1 MSTSTFQQEQQALE
15 AQIRQ
20 ARDNIAG
27 LEDQVRGVERE
38 LEGLFEQRQQYQLLT
53 QVCESLDKL
62 DSQGMGHLFWGAQ
75 SATQEVKD
83 RIARA
88 RDLAAQ
94 FNEKIAGIEQ
104 NRDALNTR
112 IEDEWLNIDE
122 WERKLDQSIE
132 QEERKKSE
140 FLIEREISELPYQ
153 PMAMPW
159 DPEGED
165 AKRFRK
171 IVFLALLFSITLGAG
186 TAFWKL
192 PPREQYVAAEVPER
206 LVKMVKN
213 EPPPKPPKK
222 EVREKDEKKPEDKK
236 PDEKKPQEKVPQ
248 KPVETTTVKTATA
261 TATTAEVKEARAKAE
276 SSGVM
281 AFKNN
286 FSEMLNDD
294 MPSELGS
301 DAKITNAGRQNP
313 GGAAGTRSLIVA
325 QANGGSGGIANF
337 GVSRGGSGNG
347 SGSGRSG
354 GGNGVGNGSGRA
366 ITGGGYGVGKATSG
380 IAAGMGDADRPLS
393 KGAGPARTDEE
404 IQIVFD
410 KYKAALYRI
419 YNRELRNDP
428 SLRGKMVLAL
438 TIEPDGHVSGC
449 RVQSTDLNSEALSK
463 DIVERVFKF
472 NFGPK
477 EGVPTT
483 KILYPIDFLPAG

>member
-15 AQIRQ
+15 AQIRK

-38 LEGLFEQRQQYQLLT
+38 LEGVFEQGRLLT
-53 QVCESLDKL
+53 QVCESLDEL
-62 DSQGMGHLFWGAQ
+62 DSLGVGHLFWGEQ
-75 SATQEVKD
+75 SATQEVRD

-88 RDLAAQ
+88 RGLASQ
-94 FNEKIAGIEQ
+94 FNEKIAGLQQ

-132 QEERKKSE
+132 QEDRKKSE
-140 FLIEREISELPYQ
+140 FLVEREISELPYR

-159 DPEGED
+159 DPEGDD

-171 IVFLALLFSITLGAG
+171 IVFLALLISITLGGG

-213 EPPPKPPKK
+213 EPPPVPPKK
-222 EVREKDEKKPEDKK
+222 EVKKDEKKPEDKK
-236 PDEKKPQEKVPQ
+236 PDEKKPQEKVQ
-248 KPVETTTVKTATA
+248 VKPVETTVKTATT
-261 TATTAEVKEARAKAE
+261 TATKAEVKEARAKAE
-276 SSGVM
+276 SSGM
-281 AFKNN
+281 LAFKNN

-301 DAKITNAGRQNP
+301 DAKITNAGRQNA
-313 GGAAGTRSLIVA
+313 GGAAGTRSLIMA
-325 QANGGSGGIANF
+325 QGGSGGLANF

-354 GGNGVGNGSGRA
+354 GGDGVGNGSGRA
-366 ITGGGYGVGKATSG
+366 ITGSGHGVGKATSG
-380 IAAGMGDADRPLS
+380 IAAGMGDAD
-393 KGAGPARTDEE
+393 
-404 IQIVFD
+404 
-410 KYKAALYRI
+410 
-419 YNRELRNDP
+419 
-428 SLRGKMVLAL
+428 
-438 TIEPDGHVSGC
+438 
-449 RVQSTDLNSEALSK
+449 
-463 DIVERVFKF
+463 
-472 NFGPK
+472 
-477 EGVPTT
+477 
-483 KILYPIDFLPAG
+483 

>member
-15 AQIRQ
+15 AKIRK
-20 ARDNIAG
+20 ARENIAG
-27 LEDQVRGVERE
+27 LEDQVHGVERE
-38 LEGLFEQRQQYQLLT
+38 LDGLFGQRQQYQLLT

-62 DSQGMGHLFWGAQ
+62 DSLGVGHLFWEEQ

-83 RIARA
+83 RVERA
-88 RDLAAQ
+88 RGQASQ

-112 IEDEWLNIDE
+112 IEDELLNIDDLE
-122 WERKLDQSIE
+122 YALAQSIE
-132 QEERKKSE
+132 QEDRKKSE
-140 FLIEREISELPYQ
+140 FLVEREISDLPYR
-153 PMAMPW
+153 PVAMPW

-171 IVFLALLFSITLGAG
+171 IIFLALLISFTLGGG

-192 PPREQYVAAEVPER
+192 PPRDKYVAIEVPER
-206 LVKMVKN
+206 LVKMVKA

-222 EVREKDEKKPEDKK
+222 EVKEKDEKK
-236 PDEKKPQEKVPQ
+236 PDEKKPEEKKPQEKVQ
-248 KPVETTTVKTATA
+248 EKPVETTVKTA

-276 SSGVM
+276 SSGM
-281 AFKNN
+281 LAFKNN

-337 GVSRGGSGNG
+337 AVSRGGSGNG

-354 GGNGVGNGSGRA
+354 GGDGVGNGSGRA
-366 ITGGGYGVGKATSG
+366 ITGSGHGVGKATSG

-410 KYKAALYRI
+410 RYKAALYRI

-428 SLRGKMVLAL
+428 TLRGKMVLSI
-438 TIEPDGHVSGC
+438 TIEPDGRVTAC
-449 RVQSTDLNSEALSK
+449 KVQSTDLNSAALSA
-463 DIVERVFKF
+463 DIVERVMKF
-472 NFGPK
+472 NFGEK

-483 KILYPIDFLPAG
+483 KILYPIDFLPSS

>member
-1 MSTSTFQQEQQALE
+1 VNLVNTSTFQQEQQAIE
-15 AQIRQ
+15 AKIRQ
-20 ARDNIAG
+20 ARDHIAG

-38 LEGLFEQRQQYQLLT
+38 LEGLFEHRQKYQLLT

-62 DSQGMGHLFWGAQ
+62 DSLGAGQLFWGEQ
-75 SATQEVKD
+75 SATPEVKD
-83 RIARA
+83 RVDRARA
-88 RDLAAQ
+88 QAAQ

-104 NRDALNTR
+104 NRDALNAR
-112 IEDEWLNIDE
+112 IEDEFANIGD
-122 WERKLDQSIE
+122 WEYDLAVSIE

-140 FLIEREISELPYQ
+140 FLVEREISELPYR
-153 PMAMPW
+153 PLAMPW
-159 DPEGED
+159 DPDGED
-165 AKRFRK
+165 AKRLRK
-171 IVFLALLFSITLGAG
+171 SVFIALLLSIALGGG

-192 PPREQYVAAEVPER
+192 PPREKYVAIEVPER
-206 LVKMVKN
+206 LVKMVKA

-222 EVREKDEKKPEDKK
+222 EVKEKDEKKPDEKK
-236 PDEKKPQEKVPQ
+236 PDEKKPQEKVQP
-248 KPVETTTVKTATA
+248 KPVETTVKTA

-276 SSGVM
+276 SSGM
-281 AFKNN
+281 LAFKNN
-286 FSEMLNDD
+286 FSEMLDDD

-325 QANGGSGGIANF
+325 QGTGSGGIANF
-337 GVSRGGSGNG
+337 AVSRGGSGNG

-354 GGNGVGNGSGRA
+354 GGDGVGNGSGRA
-366 ITGGGYGVGKATSG
+366 ITGGGHGVGKATSG
-380 IAAGMGDADRPLS
+380 IANGMGDADRPLS

-438 TIEPDGHVSGC
+438 TIEPDGRVSAC
-449 RVQSTDLNSEALSK
+449 RVQSTDMNSDALSK

-472 NFGPK
+472 NFGEK

>member
-1 MSTSTFQQEQQALE
+1 MNLVNTSTFQQEQQALE
-15 AQIRQ
+15 AKIRQ

-27 LEDQVRGVERE
+27 LEDQVRGVDRE
-38 LEGLFEQRQQYQLLT
+38 LESLSEHRQKYQLLT
-53 QVCESLDKL
+53 LVCESLDKL
-62 DSQGMGHLFWGAQ
+62 DSLGAGQLFWGEQ
-75 SATQEVKD
+75 SATPQVKD
-83 RIARA
+83 RVERA
-88 RDLAAQ
+88 RDQASQ

-104 NRDALNTR
+104 NRAALNAR
-112 IEDEWLNIDE
+112 IDDEFANIDD
-122 WERKLDQSIE
+122 WEYDLAVSIE

-140 FLIEREISELPYQ
+140 FLVEREISELPYR
-153 PMAMPW
+153 PMVMPW

-171 IVFLALLFSITLGAG
+171 SLVIALLLSISLGAG

-192 PPREQYVAAEVPER
+192 PPREKYVAIEVPER

-213 EPPPKPPKK
+213 EPPPAPPKK
-222 EVREKDEKKPEDKK
+222 EVKEKDEKK
-236 PDEKKPQEKVPQ
+236 PDEKKPDEKKLQEKVQP
-248 KPVETTTVKTATA
+248 KPVETTVKTA

-276 SSGVM
+276 SSGM
-281 AFKNN
+281 LAFKNN
-286 FSEMLNDD
+286 FSELLDDD

-337 GVSRGGSGNG
+337 AVSRGGSGNG

-354 GGNGVGNGSGRA
+354 GGDGVGNGSGRA
-366 ITGGGYGVGKATSG
+366 ITGSGHGVGKATSG
-380 IAAGMGDADRPLS
+380 IVAGMGDADRPLS

-419 YNRELRNDP
+419 YNRELRIDP

-438 TIEPDGHVSGC
+438 TIEPDGRVSAC

-472 NFGPK
+472 NFGEK

>member
-15 AQIRQ
+15 AQIRK

-38 LEGLFEQRQQYQLLT
+38 LQGLFEQGQQYQLLT
-53 QVCESLDKL
+53 QACESLEKL
-62 DSQGMGHLFWGAQ
+62 DSQGVGHLFWGEQ

-88 RDLAAQ
+88 RGLATQ

-132 QEERKKSE
+132 QEDRKKSE
-140 FLIEREISELPYQ
+140 FLVEREISELPYR

-159 DPEGED
+159 DPEGDD

-171 IVFLALLFSITLGAG
+171 IVFLALLISITLGGG

-213 EPPPKPPKK
+213 EPPPVPPKK
-222 EVREKDEKKPEDKK
+222 EVKKDEKKPEDKK
-236 PDEKKPQEKVPQ
+236 PDEKKPQEKVQ
-248 KPVETTTVKTATA
+248 VKPVETTVKTATT
-261 TATTAEVKEARAKAE
+261 TATKAEVKEARAKAE
-276 SSGVM
+276 SSGM
-281 AFKNN
+281 LAFKNN

-301 DAKITNAGRQNP
+301 DAKITNAGRQNA
-313 GGAAGTRSLIVA
+313 GGAAGTRSLIMA
-325 QANGGSGGIANF
+325 QGGSGGLANF

-354 GGNGVGNGSGRA
+354 GGDGVGNGSGRA
-366 ITGGGYGVGKATSG
+366 ITGSGHGVGKATSG

-419 YNRELRNDP
+419 YNRELRIDP
-428 SLRGKMVLAL
+428 TLRGKMVLAL
-438 TIEPDGHVSGC
+438 TIEPDGHVSAC

>member
-1 MSTSTFQQEQQALE
+1 MNLVNTSTFQQEQQALE
-15 AQIRQ
+15 AQIRK

-27 LEDQVRGVERE
+27 LEDQVRGVDRE
-38 LEGLFEQRQQYQLLT
+38 LEGLFEHRQKFQLLT
-53 QVCESLDKL
+53 QVCKSLDTL
-62 DSQGMGHLFWGAQ
+62 DSLGAGSLFWGEQ
-75 SATQEVKD
+75 TATPEVKD
-83 RIARA
+83 RVERARA
-88 RDLAAQ
+88 QAAQ

-104 NRDALNTR
+104 NRAALTAR
-112 IEDEWLNIDE
+112 IEDEYLNIDK
-122 WERKLDQSIE
+122 WEYDLAVSIE
-132 QEERKKSE
+132 KEERKKSE
-140 FLIEREISELPYQ
+140 FLVEREISELPYR
-153 PMAMPW
+153 PVVMPW

-171 IVFLALLFSITLGAG
+171 IIFLALLLSITLGGG

-192 PPREQYVAAEVPER
+192 PPREKYVAIEVPER

-213 EPPPKPPKK
+213 EPPPAPPKK
-222 EVREKDEKKPEDKK
+222 EVKKDDKKPEDKK
-236 PDEKKPQEKVPQ
+236 PDEKKPQEKVQ
-248 KPVETTTVKTATA
+248 VKPVETTVKTP
-261 TATTAEVKEARAKAE
+261 TATTAQVKEARKVAE
-276 SSGVM
+276 SSGM
-281 AFKNN
+281 LAFKNN

-393 KGAGPARTDEE
+393 KGAGPGRTDEE

-438 TIEPDGHVSGC
+438 TIEPDGHVSAC

-472 NFGPK
+472 NFGEK
-477 EGVPTT
+477 EGVPST